1 LGIPVYTAPAP
12 APALIPP
19 PVPLPVAPVAAPI
32 IVAAPRLDR
41 EENRDID
48 LQDEQNRK
56 LFEKILNFQKDKSKN
71 EMNFDRTLSSYHRR
85 QVHIMAE
92 KIGLEHLSSG
102 PETNRIITIKKK
114 LIKPE
119 AVTTTTT
126 TSSVD
131 DKLVNGIVNMGF
143 PKAIAEHCLKQL
155 RDNKA
160 LANEET
166 LLDAVLRHQ
175 LKANTTVLTG
185 VVTTTTVA
193 SVEQEKEKEKE
204 LNECKV
210 CFENEIDCLLLPCSH
225 LAICSDC
232 AGELK
237 KCPICNSAI
246 SKSQKIYR
254 A

>member
-114 LIKPE
+114 I
-119 AVTTTTT
+119 
-126 TSSVD
+126 
-131 DKLVNGIVNMGF
+131 N
-143 PKAIAEHCLKQL
+143 
-155 RDNKA
+155 
-160 LANEET
+160 
-166 LLDAVLRHQ
+166 
-175 LKANTTVLTG
+175 
-185 VVTTTTVA
+185 
-193 SVEQEKEKEKE
+193 
-204 LNECKV
+204 
-210 CFENEIDCLLLPCSH
+210 
-225 LAICSDC
+225 
-232 AGELK
+232 
-237 KCPICNSAI
+237 
-246 SKSQKIYR
+246 
-254 A
+254 